1 MKKVCILLFACL
13 AFAASTYAQPDP
25 SQMFERRAESM
36 ADELKLKDDAKTAFV
51 ERYKAYLQEMF
62 TARMDGMQQ
71 NQQNQQ
77 NRSKN
82 ENLTDEE
89 AKALIQQHFD
99 QSTQQIVNSYNVL
112 NVEKKYY
119 EEFAKTLTPQ
129 QLVKVFIPDVR
140 ANSNRTQ
147 MRRSGGFPRQQQGF
161 GPQQQGNFG
170 NFGDFGDGDW

>member
-13 AFAASTYAQPDP
+13 AFASSTYAQPDP

-71 NQQNQQ
+71 NQQN
-77 NRSKN
+77 RSKN
-82 ENLTDEE
+82 ENLTDEK

-129 QLVKVFIPDVR
+129 QLVKVFVPDVR

-147 MRRSGGFPRQQQGF
+147 MRRPSGSFRQQPGF
-161 GPQQQGNFG
+161 NRQQPG
-170 NFGDFGDGDW
+170 NFGDFGNSGDSDW